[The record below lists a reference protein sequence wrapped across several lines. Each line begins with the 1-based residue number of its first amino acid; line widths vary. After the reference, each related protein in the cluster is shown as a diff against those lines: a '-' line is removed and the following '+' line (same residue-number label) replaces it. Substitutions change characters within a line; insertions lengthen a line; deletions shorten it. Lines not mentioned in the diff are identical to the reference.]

1 MGNTEHTFDRADGTA
16 DTGAD
21 DASDCTAH
29 RAGNTI
35 AFIGAFLGAAHNALG
50 MARPWD
56 AGQDGQNAGASK
68 EQTERQTSRL

>member
-1 MGNTEHTFDRADGTA
+1 MGNAEHTLDRANGTA

-35 AFIGAFLGAAHNALG
+35 AFIGTVLCAAHNALG
-50 MARPWD
+50 MARLWD
-56 AGQDGQNAGASK
+56 TGQGG
-68 EQTERQTSRL
+68 